1 MGGSLLG
8 RLCHGHPTGMAPA
21 ASCATTTA
29 SAPGFMVYA
38 VIDPFAYNG
47 EENRRDD
54 YSSNNGWDHTPTAF
68 LLNVLLVFTGLR
80 L

>member
-1 MGGSLLG
+1 
-8 RLCHGHPTGMAPA
+8 
-21 ASCATTTA
+21 
-29 SAPGFMVYA
+29 MVYA

-54 YSSNNGWDHTPTAF
+54 YSSNNGLDHTPTAF
-68 LLNVLLVFTGLR
+68 LLNVLLVVTGLQ